1 MENEAA
7 HFMVSTQV
15 SFTSEKDIYL
25 DSNGWRLCLLQ
36 RALDNFLPQRTRV
49 LFNTGF
55 FIDSEGGRGGFSID
69 MCGKYIQTSSH
80 WSLPIVCLN

>member
-1 MENEAA
+1 MENDAA

-36 RALDNFLPQRTRV
+36 RALDHFLPQLTRV

-55 FIDSEGGRGGFSID
+55 FIDSEGGGDFLLICVESIYRPLLI
-69 MCGKYIQTSSH
+69 G
-80 WSLPIVCLN
+80 VCLL